1 MQIRSRTAPIFRAVF
16 NIIKNGWVN
25 WYSDHENDTN
35 FCWYLKYPF
44 TIFRRVD
51 EHIGDRHS
59 TLMKC
64 TLYKRYFWQ
73 VEWRY
78 KRSEEIDVADEFFA
92 PSEDTWIR

>member
-1 MQIRSRTAPIFRAVF
+1 MQTITKPAQIFRAVF
-16 NIIKNGWVN
+16 QIIKNRRID
-25 WYSDHENDTN
+25 WYSNHENDSN
-35 FCWYLKYPF
+35 FCWYFKYPF
-44 TIFRRVD
+44 TIFRRVE

-78 KRSEEIDVADEFFA
+78 QRSEEIDVADEYFA
-92 PSEDTWIR
+92 PSEDTWGR